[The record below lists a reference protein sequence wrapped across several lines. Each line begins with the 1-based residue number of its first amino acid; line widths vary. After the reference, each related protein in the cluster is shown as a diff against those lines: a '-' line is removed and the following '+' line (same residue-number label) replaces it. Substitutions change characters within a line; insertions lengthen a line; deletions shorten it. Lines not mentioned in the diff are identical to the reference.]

1 MIVTPKAKL
10 YHCTAQAFALP
21 TYVDHSHRVITTP
34 AQNIPMLKWPDGR
47 WCLPANVY
55 MVDLYHRGLSRRNR
69 GGTLLTYA
77 AHISHLIRYCYD
89 NQIDVSDL
97 TDNQFALFVK
107 ALQGER
113 RIKSLQARARDANSV
128 IAIGRTCLD
137 FLACVGR
144 LHHEE
149 DFVSPSGRIRAEQ
162 KLFSRVRIGR
172 WNARKSVVRVYWHHR
187 AFPTPDSKRKR
198 LPISTAAVAKLRESV
213 LPLGGSLYLRKR
225 RYVMLTL
232 LEVTGGRRSEV
243 AALTVESVWQAAR
256 MEYPMLKLLT
266 VKRAGG
272 RDAHRLVPIARH
284 DLVILIEFIEKNRRR
299 VVRTTCGLDADD
311 GVVLVSETTGHGLS
325 DNTITQEIHKLR
337 RHSGIEE
344 QACPHMFRHRFITK
358 LFVALIEQHHLENQ
372 DEIRRALLDAET
384 MKQKIQQ
391 WTGHK
396 DLRSLD
402 TYINLAFEETAN
414 FKKIFNLV
422 SAQRVVGSFAT
433 RLEEFQQELLNG
445 ASPTLMVEH
454 LVKVVAALR
463 EDLEY
468 LKEEPACSNPSS

>member
-1 MIVTPKAKL
+1 
-10 YHCTAQAFALP
+10 
-21 TYVDHSHRVITTP
+21 
-34 AQNIPMLKWPDGR
+34 
-47 WCLPANVY
+47 
-55 MVDLYHRGLSRRNR
+55 
-69 GGTLLTYA
+69 
-77 AHISHLIRYCYD
+77 
-89 NQIDVSDL
+89 
-97 TDNQFALFVK
+97 
-107 ALQGER
+107 
-113 RIKSLQARARDANSV
+113 
-128 IAIGRTCLD
+128 
-137 FLACVGR
+137 
-144 LHHEE
+144 
-149 DFVSPSGRIRAEQ
+149 
-162 KLFSRVRIGR
+162 
-172 WNARKSVVRVYWHHR
+172 
-187 AFPTPDSKRKR
+187 
-198 LPISTAAVAKLRESV
+198 
-213 LPLGGSLYLRKR
+213 
-225 RYVMLTL
+225 MLTL

>member
-1 MIVTPKAKL
+1 MVVTPKVKL
-10 YHCTAQAFALP
+10 YHHTPSAFALP
-21 TYVDHSHRVITTP
+21 TYVDRVHKVFTSP
-34 AQNIPMLKWPDGR
+34 AQNIPMLEWPDGK
-47 WCLPANVY
+47 WCLLANMY
-55 MVDLYHRGLSRRNR
+55 MMDLYHRGLSRRNR

-77 AHISHLIRYCYD
+77 AHISHLIRYCFY

-97 TDNQFALFVK
+97 TDNQFALFMK
-107 ALQGER
+107 SLQGEH
-113 RIKSLQARARDANSV
+113 RIKSPQVRARDANTV

-144 LHHEE
+144 LHHDGE
-149 DFVSPSGRIRAEQ
+149 FVGPNGRIRAEQ
-162 KLFSRVRIGR
+162 KLYSRSRSGR
-172 WNARKSVVRVYWHHR
+172 WNKRNGVVKAYWHHR

-198 LPISTAAVAKLRESV
+198 LPISTAAVTKLRESV
-213 LPLGGSLYLRKR
+213 FPLGGSLFLRKR

-243 AALTVESVWQAAR
+243 AALTVESVRQALP

-272 RDAHRLVPIARH
+272 RDDYRLVPIARH
-284 DLVILIEFIEKNRRR
+284 DLVILTEFIEKNRRR
-299 VVRTTCGLDADD
+299 VARRTCGLDDDD
-311 GVVLVSETTGHGLS
+311 GAVLISETTGRGLS

-337 RHSGIEE
+337 KHSGIQE

-372 DEIRRALLDAET
+372 DEFRRALLDTET

-396 DLRSLD
+396 DLSSLD
-402 TYINLAFEETAN
+402 TYLNLAFEETAN
-414 FKKIFNLV
+414 FKKTFNLV
-422 SAQRVVGSFAT
+422 SAQRVMGSFAA
-433 RLEEFQQELLNG
+433 RLEEFQQELRNG
-445 ASPTLMVEH
+445 ASPTLMAEQ
-454 LVKVVAALR
+454 LLKVVTALR
-463 EDLEY
+463 EDLEN
-468 LKEEPACSNPSS
+468 LKEEPASGNTSS